1 MRCAGVQIISVKRYR
16 LFYTQQ
22 KPSILAVTISKHE
35 NPQRDTISRKSIL
48 WWFMCAPR
56 FLSCILADAFDHPLP
71 GDKSARDL
79 TTYDSNGGAII
90 CWQPGVK
97 RDSPTYHYRLYHGK
111 RSHTRRRRST
121 RGCNCSRGDTSCAG
135 PGRITVVTPELTSLC
150 VHQPPLSALHHTAWL
165 GFPAGTIHNLTP
177 QYYRHRFRNSY
188 HSSHLLFQFQ
198 NSSRSSMDVSP
209 LRDRRNYWQ
218 GKEIRKP
225 IFQRAAQSP
234 RKLM

>member
-35 NPQRDTISRKSIL
+35 NPRRDTISRKSIL

-71 GDKSARDL
+71 GDKSAPDL

-135 PGRITVVTPELTSLC
+135 PGRINCCHTRVDVLVCSPAAAFSAAPHRLTWVSCRNNSQFDTPI
-150 VHQPPLSALHHTAWL
+150 LS
-165 GFPAGTIHNLTP
+165 TP
-177 QYYRHRFRNSY
+177 
-188 HSSHLLFQFQ
+188 
-198 NSSRSSMDVSP
+198 V
-209 LRDRRNYWQ
+209 
-218 GKEIRKP
+218 
-225 IFQRAAQSP
+225 
-234 RKLM
+234 